1 MIKLVFC
8 VRRKEGMGLDE
19 FQRYWRETH
28 GPLVAG
34 NAEALRI
41 RRYVQVHRR
50 ETSIDGP
57 ARQQRGIE
65 SEPYDGAAELWWDS
79 AEDIAAALEADEG
92 RRAAAELLE
101 DERRFIDLP
110 RSALWLGEEH
120 VVVG

>member
-1 MIKLVFC
+1 MIKLTFC
-8 VRRKEGMGLDE
+8 LRRKQGMSLEE

-28 GPLVAG
+28 APLVAG

-50 ETSIDGP
+50 ETAVEGP

-65 SEPYDGAAELWWDS
+65 AEPYDGTAELWWDS
-79 AEDIAAALEADEG
+79 VEDIAAALEAEDG
-92 RRAAAELLE
+92 QRAAAELLE

-110 RSALWLGEEH
+110 RSPLWLGEEH
-120 VVVG
+120 VFVG

>member
-8 VRRKEGMGLDE
+8 VRRKEGMDLGE

-50 ETSIDGP
+50 ETALDGLT
-57 ARQQRGIE
+57 RQQRGIE
-65 SEPYDGAAELWWDS
+65 SEPYDGTAELWWDS
-79 AEDIAAALEADEG
+79 AEDIAAALEAEEG

-110 RSALWLGEEH
+110 RSSLWLGEEH

>member
-8 VRRKEGMGLDE
+8 VRRKQGMSLEE
-19 FQRYWRETH
+19 FQRYWRESH

-50 ETSIDGP
+50 DTSIDGP
-57 ARQQRGIE
+57 ARHQRGIE

-79 AEDIAAALEADEG
+79 LQDLAAAGETEEG

-101 DERRFIDLP
+101 DEQRFIDLP
-110 RSALWLGEEH
+110 RSSLWLGDEH
-120 VVVG
+120 VIVG